1 MKIYID
7 GQFYE
12 KEKATVS
19 VFDHG
24 LLYGDGVFEGIR
36 VYGGR
41 VFKLTE
47 HVERLYRSAQ
57 ALLLNIPMS
66 EAEMAQAILDTVS
79 INQKKDGYIRVIVTR
94 GDGALGIDPS
104 SCPRVKVIV
113 IVGDIQLYPPAFYE
127 NGIAIVTA
135 ASRRTPADCLDPR
148 VKSLNYLNN
157 IMAKMEAFQAGCME
171 AVMLNKEGFVAECTG
186 DNIFIVSK
194 GELFT
199 PAPHHGALDGITM
212 ETVLE
217 LASALG
223 IECRQTTLTRY
234 DLYTADECFLTGSG
248 AEIIPV
254 TRIDGRTIGSGKP
267 GAMTGRLIAA
277 FRQLIAGGDH
287 EQICEETACSA
298 A

>member
-7 GQFYE
+7 GRFYE
-12 KEKATVS
+12 KEQATVS

-47 HVERLYRSAQ
+47 HVDRLYRSAQ
-57 ALLLNIPMS
+57 ALLLNIPMN
-66 EAEMAQAILDTVS
+66 EAQIIQAILDTVS
-79 INQKKDGYIRVIVTR
+79 INQKNDGYIRVIVTR
-94 GDGALGIDPS
+94 GDGALGIDPT
-104 SCPRVKVIV
+104 SCPRAKVII
-113 IVGDIQLYPPAFYE
+113 IVGDIQLYPPAHYE
-127 NGIAIVTA
+127 NGIAVITA

-157 IMAKMEAFQAGCME
+157 IMAKIEAFQAGCLE

-186 DNIFIVSK
+186 DNIFIVSN

-199 PAPHHGALDGITM
+199 PAPYHGALDGITM

-217 LASALG
+217 LAATLG
-223 IECRQTTLTRY
+223 IECRQTALTRY

-267 GAMTGRLIAA
+267 GVMTGRLIAA
-277 FRQLIAGGDH
+277 FRQLIAEGDN
-287 EQICEETACSA
+287 EQICEESACSA